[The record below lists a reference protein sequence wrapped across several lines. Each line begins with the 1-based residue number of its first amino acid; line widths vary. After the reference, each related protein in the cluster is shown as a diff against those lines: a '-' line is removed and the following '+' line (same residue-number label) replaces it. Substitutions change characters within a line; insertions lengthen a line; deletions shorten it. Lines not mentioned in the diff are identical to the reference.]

1 MIGRGYARYW
11 TEAAV
16 IVVVAVIA
24 VVAVDFVDFVAV
36 SVVVVVAV
44 VFVIFVVAN
53 GIGRLF
59 DPVQTDYKEFW
70 PGSAHNA
77 AHPEHYE
84 TDPNY
89 RGVLESSCGDHPKVP
104 RENLKYNGS

>member
-11 TEAAV
+11 IVTEAAV
-16 IVVVAVIA
+16 IVDFAVAA
-24 VVAVDFVDFVAV
+24 VDFVAV
-36 SVVVVVAV
+36 SVVVVVVVVVAV